1 MLSWL
6 RLRRISATGLLLF
19 VLSFAPNPALAIP
32 AFPGF
37 PAWDL
42 NTVTGY
48 QNGSWAFGE
57 RFTVSAGQDL
67 TVNALGVLDV
77 GQNGFVTTTG
87 LPVGIYHEASGTL
100 LTSTFVTSGDPLSG
114 NYRFHAIT
122 PITLLAGE
130 SYRVVGVNL
139 NDLYNVAFNPNM
151 VVDPRI
157 TWNGYAY
164 GNSTTLQML
173 STFTGSEISWFANF
187 NIVDASPALPA
198 PEGGVTLIS
207 LGMALAGL
215 SLLRRSSIN
224 R

>member
-1 MLSWL
+1 MLCWP

-19 VLSFAPNPALAIP
+19 ALSFASKSALAIP
-32 AFPGF
+32 A
-37 PAWDL
+37 WEL
-42 NTVTGY
+42 NTVTGFR
-48 QNGSWAFGE
+48 NSSWAFGE
-57 RFTVSAGQDL
+57 RFTVGAGQDL
-67 TVNALGVLDV
+67 TINALGVLDV
-77 GQNGFVTTTG
+77 GLDGFVTTTG

-100 LTSTFVTSGDPLSG
+100 LASTFVTNGDPLSG

-139 NDLYNVAFNPNM
+139 NDLYNIAFNPNM

-164 GNSTTLQML
+164 GNSATLQML
-173 STFTGSEISWFANF
+173 NTFTGNEISWFANF
-187 NIVDASPALPA
+187 NIVSASPTLPV
-198 PEGGVTLIS
+198 PEGGVTLIP
-207 LGMALAGL
+207 LGMALAAL
-215 SLLRRSSIN
+215 SLLRRSAIS